1 MTTKIQTC
9 GSFSELD
16 GNYSFSIVFGD
27 GPIMTLDCLSKT
39 DIYEI
44 ASCACAMLPEEE
56 YRTLLN
62 S

>member
-1 MTTKIQTC
+1 MTSRIQTC

-27 GPIMTLDCLSKT
+27 GPIMTLNDLTKA

-44 ASCACAMLPEEE
+44 ASCACAMLPEEDFQ
-56 YRTLLN
+56 TLIK
-62 S
+62 